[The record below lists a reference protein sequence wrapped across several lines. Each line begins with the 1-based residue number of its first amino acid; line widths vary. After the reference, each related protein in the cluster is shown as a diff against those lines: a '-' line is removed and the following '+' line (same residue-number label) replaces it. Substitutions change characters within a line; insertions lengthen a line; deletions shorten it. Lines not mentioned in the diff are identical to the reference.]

1 MANNTMELKY
11 LVDYRQLQ
19 LANKEILKT
28 GSNAQKSASVFEQS
42 FRKFEREN
50 ARQLSDVK
58 KKIAFSQRMEAQKA
72 KEARETQRAADQ
84 EAKSLERLKVKYV
97 QGHLAMEIYTK
108 ELNDLATAR
117 QANIITAEQHRV
129 ELERLN
135 TATKMGTVVSDEYGD
150 TVGQVGRR
158 MSRTGVMYQQAGY
171 QVGDFIVQVQ
181 SGQNA
186 MVAFGQ
192 QATQMAGTLTLLG
205 GKFIG
210 IGTVLGIAIPLLTAA
225 GAVLMRTRESAKDA
239 ADGAKTFEDSL
250 KSARSEVSGME
261 EDLRLLASGFEG
273 MFRLTLE
280 DQVRLAAEEV
290 EVLQQRLEQLQVST
304 PGDRSGAAAELKEQ
318 EVEDAREALSLATR
332 ELANAIELSR
342 QEKERQREASV
353 TNQLLKVREATQ
365 RRQREEAEQAAR
377 VNSAQTQSFE
387 EQIDLLRL
395 QLIYGKESENVRNL
409 ERVHAERAY
418 VADLRREGLSQ
429 EQIDALL
436 EQRNITIQLADAVKK
451 AEEASAELRS
461 EIGDAAVKAL
471 ELAGVDIA
479 SPISNAAKEA
489 AILAARLGIGLA
501 AAQGIM
507 QAQAGRD
514 VDFMNL
520 QGQYAAYGQGQQA
533 MRQAI
538 SDQVHSV
545 DGRAFDLDSSGG
557 GGGSSADALASLMKR
572 IALDE
577 QLLGVSR
584 ERAQVMRAI
593 ANSERQYSAS
603 AIEGAVQ
610 RLEAY
615 NQEKDRLAEIQG
627 LYDATQS
634 SLEEG
639 FMSMVDG
646 TKTVEDAFKDM
657 ARSIIKQLYEV
668 LVVQRM
674 VGSFKPGVGG
684 SGIMGLIG
692 NIFGK
697 ASGGTV
703 MSNQPYLVGEKG
715 PEIIVPQNRGH
726 VMNADLTSQ
735 AMGGGSVVVHQSFH
749 FQANGDESV
758 KKLIAQAAPQIAN
771 MAKQSV
777 VDSRRRGGAMKNAFG

>member
-1 MANNTMELKY
+1 MAKTVDLKFITDDSQLDKSVKKLGSVQNELKR
-11 LVDYRQLQ
+11 LVTLEQKGSISTEQFNKRVAN
-19 LANKEILKT
+19 LATQFQKAAG
-28 GSNAQKSASVFEQS
+28 GSIQARNAIFKLSRETYQAAKSADTL
-42 FRKFEREN
+42 
-50 ARQLSDVK
+50 A
-58 KKIAFSQRMEAQKA
+58 ASQRNL
-72 KEARETQRAADQ
+72 AA
-84 EAKSLERLKVKYV
+84 
-97 QGHLAMEIYTK
+97 
-108 ELNDLATAR
+108 ATS
-117 QANIITAEQHRV
+117 V
-129 ELERLN
+129 
-135 TATKMGTVVSDEYGD
+135 ATRGA
-150 TVGQVGRR
+150 
-158 MSRTGVMYQQAGY
+158 SRSGVMYQQAGY
-171 QVGDFIVQVQ
+171 QIGDFIVQVQ

-205 GKFIG
+205 GKFIA
-210 IGTVLGIAIPLLTAA
+210 IGSVLGIAIPLITAL
-225 GAVLMRTRESAKDA
+225 GAAYMRTREGSKDA

-290 EVLQQRLEQLQVST
+290 ERLQQNLEQLEGRSQ
-304 PGDRSGAAAELKEQ
+304 GRSGKARLRTGQQ
-318 EVEDAREALSLATR
+318 EVEDAKEALRLANR
-332 ELANAIELSR
+332 ELATAIELSR
-342 QEKERQREASV
+342 QERERQRDASV

-377 VNSAQTQSFE
+377 VNSEQTQSFE

-429 EQIDALL
+429 EQIDALV

-479 SPISNAAKEA
+479 SPISKAAKEA

-545 DGRAFDLDSSGG
+545 DGRAFDLDTSGG

-572 IALDE
+572 ISLDE
-577 QLLGVSR
+577 QLLGVSQ

-627 LYDATQS
+627 LYDSTQS
-634 SLEEG
+634 SLEDG

-668 LVVQRM
+668 LIVQRM
-674 VGSFKPGVGG
+674 VGSFQPGGG
-684 SGIMGLIG
+684 GTGIMGLV
-692 NIFGK
+692 GK
-697 ASGGTV
+697 FLSFDGGGYTGSGPRSGGMDGRGGYLAMLHPRETV
-703 MSNQPYLVGEKG
+703 VDHTKAGSSVDGNVT
-715 PEIIVPQNRGH
+715 VVQN
-726 VMNADLTSQ
+726 
-735 AMGGGSVVVHQSFH
+735 FH